1 MKKIAVIGGGAS
13 GLVAAIAAARS
24 NPKVQITIYEQK
36 DSVGKKILAT
46 GNGRCN
52 LTNKDMKS
60 SYYRSE
66 NIPFVEEVLEQ
77 FGYEDTIRF
86 FSSLGLMVKERGN
99 YVYPHSD
106 QASTVL
112 ELLKLELHR
121 LGIKILTGN
130 GYYPDIV
137 RLYDKAKYRK
147 TESGCCNSG
156 LWWKGKFKTGI

>member
-86 FSSLGLMVKERGN
+86 SHLSDLWSKKEEIMSIHIQIRHLPFWN
-99 YVYPHSD
+99 Y
-106 QASTVL
+106 
-112 ELLKLELHR
+112 
-121 LGIKILTGN
+121 
-130 GYYPDIV
+130 
-137 RLYDKAKYRK
+137 
-147 TESGCCNSG
+147 
-156 LWWKGKFKTGI
+156 